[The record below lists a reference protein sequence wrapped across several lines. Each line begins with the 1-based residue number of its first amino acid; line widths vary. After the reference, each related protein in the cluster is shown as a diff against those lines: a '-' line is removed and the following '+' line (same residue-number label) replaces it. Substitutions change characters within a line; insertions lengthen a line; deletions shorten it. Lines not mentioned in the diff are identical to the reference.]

1 MVNDPLVIL
10 NVMLCTAIVI
20 RMAFFQRQGKRH
32 RVFVSWLALGIIILY
47 ASVPIRFFYQLY
59 TETHWWMVA
68 CNLVICIAV
77 FRAKG
82 NVAKL
87 FAVPKASE

>member
-1 MVNDPLVIL
+1 MVSEPLVIL
-10 NVMLCTAIVI
+10 NVILCTAIVV
-20 RMAFFQRQGKRH
+20 RTAFFRRRRERQ
-32 RVFVSWLALGIIILY
+32 RVFVSWLALGIITLY

-59 TETHWWMVA
+59 TDTHWWMVA
-68 CNLVICIAV
+68 ANLIICMAV

-87 FAVPKASE
+87 FHRRKAG